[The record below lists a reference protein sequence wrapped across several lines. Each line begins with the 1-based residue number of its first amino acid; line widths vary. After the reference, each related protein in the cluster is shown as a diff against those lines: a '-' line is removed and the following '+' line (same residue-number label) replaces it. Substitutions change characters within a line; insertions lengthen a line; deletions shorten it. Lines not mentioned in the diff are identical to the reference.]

1 MKRALLV
8 GAGGMGRTWAN
19 VLAQHPDVE
28 LAAWVDIAEGRAAQG
43 AKDLGLTGVAC
54 GQDLAVAL
62 ASAGADFA
70 VDVTVPE
77 AHRETVIE
85 CLEAGLPVLGEKPMA
100 ASMADALAM
109 VEASAETGQMYMV
122 SQSRRYLP
130 GLALMRERLPE
141 IGALGS
147 IYADFFIGAHF
158 GGFRDEMA
166 SVLLA
171 DMAIHTLD
179 EARAITGL
187 VPISVVADEF
197 RPSWSWYQGAC
208 SASAVFEME
217 GGVRF
222 NYRGSWSAQGAETS
236 WDGDWRAV
244 GEKGTLL
251 WPGALEV
258 ESQVVSGS
266 EGFIRPTTR
275 SVYRADDQDF
285 LSGIEGSLA
294 EFLAALDGGPEPQGL
309 CEDNILSLAMVFAAI
324 QSSAEGRRVLID
336 EMLNP

>member
-19 VLAQHPDVE
+19 VLNAHPGVE
-28 LAAWVDIAEGRAAQG
+28 LAAWVDIAEGRAAQ
-43 AKDLGLTGVAC
+43 AAQDLGLTSVAC
-54 GQDLAVAL
+54 GHDLAVAL
-62 ASAGADFA
+62 ASARADFA
-70 VDVTVPE
+70 LDVTVPE
-77 AHRETVIE
+77 AHRDTVIE

-109 VEASAETGQMYMV
+109 VRASEATGQMYMV

-130 GLALMRERLPE
+130 GLVLMRERLPE
-141 IGALGS
+141 IGQLGS

-187 VPISVVADEF
+187 APISVVADEF

-222 NYRGSWSAQGAETS
+222 NYRGSWSAQGADTS
-236 WDGDWRAV
+236 WDGSWRAV
-244 GEKGTLL
+244 GEQGTLL

-258 ESQVVSGS
+258 ESQVITST

-275 SVYRADDQDF
+275 SVYKADGLDF

-309 CEDNILSLAMVFAAI
+309 CRDNILSLAMVFAAI

-336 EMLNP
+336 ELLNP